1 MDSIDAY
8 SIAIAELSPGTHEF
22 DFEIDDNFWKHFESS
37 EILAGRVNVCIDVE
51 KSNSI
56 TKLYFGYEGDVKVN
70 CDRCLDEFYLPVD
83 AESELTV
90 YVTDDIPDE
99 DDEMSDADTI
109 YLLPS
114 EHKLYLGQYIYESIS
129 LSLPMQR
136 FHPDD
141 ANGNSTCNKE
151 MLAKLKELQ
160 DNAQAQR
167 NESSPWS
174 NLNKLSDKE

>member
-22 DFEIDDNFWKHFESS
+22 EFEIDDSFWRHFENS
-37 EILAGRVNVCIDVE
+37 EILAGKVSVYIDAE
-51 KSNSI
+51 RSNSI
-56 TKLYFGYEGDVKVN
+56 IKLYFGFEGNVKVN

-83 AESELTV
+83 AKSELTA
-90 YVTDDIPDE
+90 YVTDDIPDK
-99 DDEMSDADTI
+99 DNEMSDADTI

-114 EHKLYLGQYIYESIS
+114 EHKLYLAQYIYESIS

-141 ANGNSTCNKE
+141 VNGNSTCNKE

-160 DNAQAQR
+160 NNAQAQE

-174 NLNKLSDKE
+174 SLNKLSDKE